1 MKNFIVLD
9 IETNGIGTFRP
20 GRQRAIQ
27 VCYVKCDHN
36 GKILKSYE
44 TFIKG
49 VRSSRSPVMPDDW
62 TLELINKQGIDIK
75 DCIKE
80 IELDIDAN
88 TIIVGHNIDFDIDCL
103 VYMCPSEIISQ
114 TRRICTMKSSV
125 QFCKMPRQGVGSRY
139 GGYKW
144 PKLKE
149 LAECMDIVVEDDRL
163 HDASY
168 DIELTKKSFFELT
181 RRKVI
186 VV

>member
-9 IETNGIGTFRP
+9 IETNGIGSFRP
-20 GRQRAIQ
+20 GRQRPIQ

-36 GKILKSYE
+36 GKILKLYE

-62 TLELINKQGIDIK
+62 TLERINREGIDIAE
-75 DCIKE
+75 CIKE
-80 IELDIDAN
+80 IEQDIDID
-88 TIIVGHNIDFDIDCL
+88 TLIVGHNIDFDIGCL
-103 VYMCPSEIISQ
+103 IHLCPSDIISQ
-114 TRRICTMKSSV
+114 TRRICTMKRSV
-125 QFCKMPRQGVGSRY
+125 QFCKMPRKGPGSQY

-149 LAECMDIVVEDDRL
+149 LAECVGIVVEDDRL

-168 DIELTKKSFFELT
+168 DIELTKKSFFELI
-181 RRKVI
+181 RRNVI
-186 VV
+186 LV